1 MIVTARQLEDLHRSN
16 GSNGHVTLPYR
27 ARLSPLAQDWVR
39 AKKIA
44 LGYADVDAPSN
55 GAARSAAPAPPPGQ
69 PLAASRVDA
78 PPAAPSP
85 APGPSASGS
94 ILYWCDGP
102 CGPSKAALV
111 GMEKEAPLKAML
123 LPPDRKWIVAVAKEL
138 ASEIKAGR
146 ASAGVVV
153 VQSAAAAAVCLNRC
167 PTLRA
172 VVGTCLE
179 AVEQGLQQ
187 VAANVLVIEHP
198 HKTLQQVKNMLGRF
212 VRAGRRELPEEV
224 RRHLQELST
233 CG

>member
-27 ARLSPLAQDWVR
+27 ARLTPLAQDWVR
-39 AKKIA
+39 SRKIA
-44 LGYADVDAPSN
+44 LGYAEEDGPSN
-55 GAARSAAPAPPPGQ
+55 GSGTATPASG
-69 PLAASRVDA
+69 
-78 PPAAPSP
+78 PAAVESP
-85 APGPSASGS
+85 APAQPSAPVAPGSGS

-111 GMEKEAPLKAML
+111 GMERESPLKAML
-123 LPPDRKWIVAVAKEL
+123 IPAERKWVVAVAKEL

-146 ASAGVVV
+146 AVAGVVV
-153 VQSAAAAAVCLNRC
+153 VQNAAAAVVYLNRC
-167 PTLRA
+167 PALRA

-212 VRAGRRELPEEV
+212 VRAGRRELPEDV
-224 RRHLQELST
+224 WRHLQELGT

>member
-39 AKKIA
+39 ARKIV
-44 LGYADVDAPSN
+44 LGYAELDGPSN
-55 GAARSAAPAPPPGQ
+55 GNGAAAPVSG
-69 PLAASRVDA
+69 
-78 PPAAPSP
+78 PAAPGSP
-85 APGPSASGS
+85 TPAQTSAAVTPGSGS

-153 VQSAAAAAVCLNRC
+153 VQSASAAVIYLNRC

-198 HKTLQQVKNMLGRF
+198 HKTLPQVKNMLGRF
-212 VRAGRRELPEEV
+212 VRAGRREVPEEV
-224 RRHLQELST
+224 RRHLQELAT

>member
-1 MIVTARQLEDLHRSN
+1 MIVTARQLEDLHRGN

-27 ARLSPLAQDWVR
+27 ARLTPLAQDWVR
-39 AKKIA
+39 SRKIA
-44 LGYADVDAPSN
+44 LGYADTDAPKN
-55 GAARSAAPAPPPGQ
+55 GAPQNVAPPLTAQ
-69 PLAASRVDA
+69 PLASRVEA
-78 PPAAPSP
+78 PPSAPSP
-85 APGPSASGS
+85 APGTFASAS

-102 CGPSKAALV
+102 CGPSKGALV

-123 LPPDRKWIVAVAKEL
+123 LPADRKWIVAVAKEL
-138 ASEIKAGR
+138 ASEMKAGR

-153 VQSAAAAAVCLNRC
+153 VQSAAAAVVYLNRC

-198 HKTLQQVKNMLGRF
+198 HKTLPQVKNMLGRF
-212 VRAGRRELPEEV
+212 VRAGRREAPEEA

>member
-39 AKKIA
+39 ARKIA
-44 LGYADVDAPSN
+44 LGYGEVDGPSN
-55 GAARSAAPAPPPGQ
+55 GSVPPPPAPASSP
-69 PLAASRVDA
+69 AAGESA
-78 PPAAPSP
+78 PPAQASAPA
-85 APGPSASGS
+85 APGSAS

-123 LPPDRKWIVAVAKEL
+123 LPADRKWVAAVAKEL

-153 VQSAAAAAVCLNRC
+153 VQSAAAAVIYLNRC
-167 PTLRA
+167 PALRA

-198 HKTLQQVKNMLGRF
+198 HKTLPQVKNMLGRF
-212 VRAGRRELPEEV
+212 VRAGRRELSEEV

>member
-27 ARLSPLAQDWVR
+27 ARLTPLAQDWVR
-39 AKKIA
+39 ARKIA
-44 LGYADVDAPSN
+44 LGYAETDAPHN
-55 GAARSAAPAPPPGQ
+55 GALQNAVPAPQTEP
-69 PLAASRVDA
+69 PLADSRGDA
-78 PPAAPSP
+78 PPS
-85 APGPSASGS
+85 APGASAPGS

-123 LPPDRKWIVAVAKEL
+123 LPPERKWIVAVAKEL

-153 VQSAAAAAVCLNRC
+153 VQNAAAAVIYLNRC

-198 HKTLQQVKNMLGRF
+198 HKTLPQVKNMLGRF

-224 RRHLQELST
+224 RRHLQELAT

>member
-1 MIVTARQLEDLHRSN
+1 
-16 GSNGHVTLPYR
+16 
-27 ARLSPLAQDWVR
+27 
-39 AKKIA
+39 
-44 LGYADVDAPSN
+44 
-55 GAARSAAPAPPPGQ
+55 
-69 PLAASRVDA
+69 
-78 PPAAPSP
+78 
-85 APGPSASGS
+85 
-94 ILYWCDGP
+94 
-102 CGPSKAALV
+102 
-111 GMEKEAPLKAML
+111 MEKEAPLKAML

>member
-1 MIVTARQLEDLHRSN
+1 MIVPARQLEDLHRSN

-44 LGYADVDAPSN
+44 LGYAEVDGLAN
-55 GAARSAAPAPPPGQ
+55 GTLTAAPAGVP
-69 PLAASRVDA
+69 AAGESA
-78 PPAAPSP
+78 PPAQ
-85 APGPSASGS
+85 PSASVAPASGS
-94 ILYWCDGP
+94 VLYWCDGP

-123 LPPDRKWIVAVAKEL
+123 LPADRKWIVAVAKEL

-153 VQSAAAAAVCLNRC
+153 VQSAAAAAVYLNRC

-198 HKTLQQVKNMLGRF
+198 HKTLPQVRNMLGRF
-212 VRAGRRELPEEV
+212 VRGGRRELPEEV
-224 RRHLQELST
+224 RRHLQELGT